1 MWLFSLPNLT
11 EIKACWELCRLHNNI
26 GFWVVWLPLTI
37 LTGISQLGPL
47 AMAYLAR
54 PEISGTDTLIKG
66 AIYVPLCV
74 GIKSLIMTIDDILDR
89 DVDGRALPRGAIS
102 LEHAWLFFIIQVAL
116 GIYLAINCLGETS
129 LYISMT
135 VWPLYIIYPTC
146 KRWTYLAPIPLG
158 VMFNVGIF
166 MGWADLNRAGNI
178 PWKILVPIYIG
189 TCCWTVTY
197 ETVYQHQDIQ
207 DDVTIGL
214 KSMAILF
221 GKYTIPLC
229 TLTGSSFI
237 TLLVYGGVLN
247 GQGVPFF
254 CSVAVSGLILL
265 LSLWGTDIDNP
276 ESCKAFFL
284 RTPLLGQII
293 LCGFI
298 WDAVAY
304 RLEEGLGL

>member
-1 MWLFSLPNLT
+1 
-11 EIKACWELCRLHNNI
+11 
-26 GFWVVWLPLTI
+26 
-37 LTGISQLGPL
+37 
-47 AMAYLAR
+47 MAYHAR
-54 PEISGTDTLIKG
+54 LEILGTDTLIKG

-74 GIKSLIMTIDDILDR
+74 GMKSLIMTIDDILDR
-89 DVDGRALPRGAIS
+89 DVDGLVARTKGRALSRGAIS
-102 LEHAWLFFIIQVAL
+102 LER
-116 GIYLAINCLGETS
+116 IYLAINCLGETS

-166 MGWADLNRAGNI
+166 MGWADLNRDGNI

-189 TCCWTVTY
+189 TCCWTVKY
-197 ETVYQHQDIQ
+197 ETDIQ

-237 TLLVYGGVLN
+237 ALLVYGGVLN

-254 CSVAVSGLILL
+254 YSVAVSGLILL
-265 LSLWGTDIDNP
+265 LSLWGTDVDNP

-298 WDAVAY
+298 WDAVAH
-304 RLEEGLGL
+304 RLEERLGL

>member
-1 MWLFSLPNLT
+1 WS
-11 EIKACWELCRLHNNI
+11 
-26 GFWVVWLPLTI
+26 
-37 LTGISQLGPL
+37 L
-47 AMAYLAR
+47 AMAYHHAR
-54 PEISGTDTLIKG
+54 PEISGTDALIKG

-89 DVDGRALPRGAIS
+89 DVDGLR
-102 LEHAWLFFIIQVAL
+102 AWLFFAIQVAL

-135 VWPLYIIYPTC
+135 LATLYNIPNLQGT
-146 KRWTYLAPIPLG
+146 RWTYLAPIPLQG
-158 VMFNVGIF
+158 HVQCWIF
-166 MGWADLNRAGNI
+166 MGWADLNRAENI

-237 TLLVYGGVLN
+237 ALLVYGGVLN
-247 GQGVPFF
+247 VYGERTLTIRRVARRFF
-254 CSVAVSGLILL
+254 
-265 LSLWGTDIDNP
+265 W
-276 ESCKAFFL
+276 
-284 RTPLLGQII
+284 TPLLGQII

-298 WDAVAY
+298 WDAVAH

>member
-1 MWLFSLPNLT
+1 MSPNQVDFAHQPRNIIAPT
-11 EIKACWELCRLHNNI
+11 SRL
-26 GFWVVWLPLTI
+26 
-37 LTGISQLGPL
+37 
-47 AMAYLAR
+47 
-54 PEISGTDTLIKG
+54 GTDTLIKG

-74 GIKSLIMTIDDILDR
+74 GIKSLVCAAPTYDIMTIDDILDH
-89 DVDGRALPRGAIS
+89 DVDGLVARTKGRALPRGAIS
-102 LEHAWLFFIIQVAL
+102 LERAWLFFTIQVAV

-135 VWPLYIIYPTC
+135 VWPLYNIPNLQGT
-146 KRWTYLAPIPLG
+146 RWTYLAPIPLVSRG

-207 DDVTIGL
+207 DDVTICL

-229 TLTGSSFI
+229 TLTGS
-237 TLLVYGGVLN
+237 
-247 GQGVPFF
+247 
-254 CSVAVSGLILL
+254 
-265 LSLWGTDIDNP
+265 LWGTDIDNP
-276 ESCKAFFL
+276 ASCKAFFL

-293 LCGFI
+293 LCRFI
-298 WDAVAY
+298 WDAVAH

>member
-11 EIKACWELCRLHNNI
+11 EIKACWELCRLNNNI
-26 GFWVVWLPLTI
+26 GFWVVWLPLTY
-37 LTGISQLGPL
+37 SL
-47 AMAYLAR
+47 AMAYHAR

-89 DVDGRALPRGAIS
+89 DVDGLVARTKGRALPRGAIS
-102 LEHAWLFFIIQVAL
+102 LERAWLFFTIQVAL

-221 GKYTIPLC
+221 GKYTILLC

-237 TLLVYGGVLN
+237 ALLVYRGVLN

-254 CSVAVSGLILL
+254 FSVAVSGLILL
-265 LSLWGTDIDNP
+265 R
-276 ESCKAFFL
+276 FFL

-298 WDAVAY
+298 WDAVVH

>member
-1 MWLFSLPNLT
+1 WS
-11 EIKACWELCRLHNNI
+11 
-26 GFWVVWLPLTI
+26 
-37 LTGISQLGPL
+37 L
-47 AMAYLAR
+47 AMAYHAR
-54 PEISGTDTLIKG
+54 PEISGTDALIKG

-89 DVDGRALPRGAIS
+89 DVDGLVARTKGRALPRGAIS
-102 LEHAWLFFIIQVAL
+102 LERAWLFFAIQVAL

-135 VWPLYIIYPTC
+135 LATLYNIPNLQGT
-146 KRWTYLAPIPLG
+146 RWTYLAPIPLG

-166 MGWADLNRAGNI
+166 MGWADLNRAENI

-237 TLLVYGGVLN
+237 ALLVYGGVLN

-265 LSLWGTDIDNP
+265 LSV
-276 ESCKAFFL
+276 FFW
-284 RTPLLGQII
+284 TPLLGQII

-298 WDAVAY
+298 WDAVAH
-304 RLEEGLGL
+304 RLEERLGL